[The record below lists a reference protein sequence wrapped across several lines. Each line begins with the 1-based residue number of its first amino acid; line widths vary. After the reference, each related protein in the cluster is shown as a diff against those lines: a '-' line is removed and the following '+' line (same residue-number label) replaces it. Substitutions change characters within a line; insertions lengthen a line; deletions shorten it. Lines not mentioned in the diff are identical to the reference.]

1 LNLVLCGGNNQ
12 GKAAPRQPK
21 IDERTGNVYENKGAQ
36 QEKAEGCLSE
46 PVGWRIGPDDL
57 CRDVCAGLGAD
68 MPKSGTSAPP
78 KGMT

>member
-12 GKAAPRQPK
+12 GKAEPRQPK

-46 PVGWRIGPDDL
+46 PEAAVPQGLKSL
-57 CRDVCAGLGAD
+57 CENLI
-68 MPKSGTSAPP
+68 
-78 KGMT
+78 